1 MALKRV
7 QTPDLDAPH
16 IRDDRF
22 TAFSN
27 YFCGSRRA
35 GTSFIKPILRPLIQ
49 KKNVSIH
56 KSVVDSGG

>member
-27 YFCGSRRA
+27 YFGGSRRA
-35 GTSFIKPILRPLIQ
+35 GTSFIK
-49 KKNVSIH
+49 SIF
-56 KSVVDSGG
+56 KTFDTEEERIYTQISGG

>member
-7 QTPDLDAPH
+7 QTPDLDASQ

-27 YFCGSRRA
+27 YYGRSRRVD
-35 GTSFIKPILRPLIQ
+35 TSSIKPILRPLIQ
-49 KKNVSIH
+49 KKNVSMH
-56 KSVVDSGG
+56 NSVVDSGG

>member
-7 QTPDLDAPH
+7 QTPDLDAPQ

-22 TAFSN
+22 TAISN
-27 YFCGSRRA
+27 YFGRSRRV
-35 GTSFIKPILRPLIQ
+35 GTSFIKPIFRPLIQ
-49 KKNVSIH
+49 KKKVSMH